1 MPQIT
6 FLNLKFT
13 FYKPGVWDL
22 IYGFLYP
29 EASLF
34 RRLTKYLLFKISKRT
49 QKSYSAGVN
58 FIIRCYAV
66 RSFCK
71 KTFMIDVWHG
81 CIHVSAFFLKS
92 CWLNLGLNSLTTSL
106 LIKNVKFEI
115 NTFLQHL
122 VIIYHDFCNEL
133 ELIVTLAFFFQCSL
147 VERIFLC

>member
-22 IYGFLYP
+22 IYGFVYP

-49 QKSYSAGVN
+49 QKSYIAGVN
-58 FIIRCYAV
+58 FIIR
-66 RSFCK
+66 
-71 KTFMIDVWHG
+71 FMIDVWHG
-81 CIHVSAFFLKS
+81 CIHVSAFFLKL

-106 LIKNVKFEI
+106 LIKSVKFEI

>member
-13 FYKPGVWDL
+13 FYKPGEWDL
-22 IYGFLYP
+22 IYGFVYP

-34 RRLTKYLLFKISKRT
+34 RSLRKYLLFKISKKT
-49 QKSYSAGVN
+49 TEKSLCWSQLYNKVL
-58 FIIRCYAV
+58 C
-66 RSFCK
+66 CK
-71 KTFMIDVWHG
+71 VFLQKTFMIDVWHG
-81 CIHVSAFFLKS
+81 CIHFSAFFLKL

-122 VIIYHDFCNEL
+122 VIIYHDLCNEL
-133 ELIVTLAFFFQCSL
+133 ELMVTLAFFFQCSL
-147 VERIFLC
+147 VERIFLF